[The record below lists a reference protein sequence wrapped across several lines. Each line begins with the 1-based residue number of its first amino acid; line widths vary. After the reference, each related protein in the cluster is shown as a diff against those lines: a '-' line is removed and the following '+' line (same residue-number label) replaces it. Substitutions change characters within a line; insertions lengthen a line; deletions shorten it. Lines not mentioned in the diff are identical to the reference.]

1 MNIKRVLGCILIA
14 SCLSCGAAAPKFAKV
29 ADLLCDELED
39 FQALHN
45 GVLSVHMLLERGDY
59 AEALRVAYGILES
72 LDENQEVEGA
82 RELRALIF
90 ILESIV
96 KGTQK

>member
-1 MNIKRVLGCILIA
+1 MKSLKWIALVL
-14 SCLSCGAAAPKFAKV
+14 CLSCGLPAPKFAKV

-39 FQALHN
+39 FQTLHN
-45 GVLSVHMLLERGDY
+45 GILSVHMLLERGDY
-59 AEALRVAYGILES
+59 SEALRVAYAILES

-96 KGTQK
+96 KGIPK

>member
-1 MNIKRVLGCILIA
+1 VRYLAWLLVACL
-14 SCLSCGAAAPKFAKV
+14 LSCGMPQPKFAKV
-29 ADLLCDELED
+29 ADLLCDELEE

-45 GVLSVHMLLERGDY
+45 GILSVHMLLERGDY
-59 AEALRVAYGILES
+59 EGALKVADTLLVS

-90 ILESIV
+90 LLESIV

>member
-1 MNIKRVLGCILIA
+1 MRYLAWLLVACL
-14 SCLSCGAAAPKFAKV
+14 LSCGVPQPKFAKV
-29 ADLLCDELED
+29 ADLLCTELED
-39 FQALHN
+39 FQTLHN
-45 GVLSVHMLLERGDY
+45 GILSVHMLLERGDY
-59 AEALRVAYGILES
+59 VEALKVAYAILES

>member
-1 MNIKRVLGCILIA
+1 MRLVSWFLLVL
-14 SCLSCGAAAPKFAKV
+14 CLSCGVPAPKFVNV

-39 FQALHN
+39 FQELHN
-45 GVLSVHMLLERGDY
+45 GILSVHMLLERAEY
-59 AEALRVAYGILES
+59 NEALKVAYAILES
-72 LDENQEVEGA
+72 LDETHEVEGA

>member
-1 MNIKRVLGCILIA
+1 MNIKRVLGCVLAA
-14 SCLSCGAAAPKFAKV
+14 SLLSCGVPQPKFAKV
-29 ADLLCDELED
+29 ADLLCTELED

-45 GVLSVHMLLERGDY
+45 GILSVHMLLERGDY
-59 AEALRVAYGILES
+59 VEALKVAYAILES